1 MLGPFRILPT
11 TGPAETSP
19 RSPSTPATS
28 ALNGEVRPA
37 TPPLMTPCATDPRN
51 SRQSN
56 PAAKGLTKPPDRA
69 NPDPG
74 RRNPTVTLTHLTN
87 ARIVDGTAPE
97 PTEPMTVV
105 LENDR
110 IREVSPRPL
119 PPNSARVIDLR
130 GHILMPGLID
140 CHVHIVAI
148 TASLAQN
155 ATLPDS
161 LVMARSI
168 KLQHE
173 MLMRGFTTVRDVGG
187 ADHGQVLASNEGTV
201 MGPRLIIAGKAL
213 SQSGGHCDFRGRF
226 NNNPNVFESRLGALG
241 RLCDGV
247 AEVRR
252 AAREEIKAGATF
264 IKIMANGGVASP
276 TDPIHFLGFAREE
289 IAAAVEEANNAGTYV
304 SAHLYTDVAIRRA
317 VECGVHSLEHCNLI
331 QSQTAEFAAGQGAF
345 AVPTL
350 VTYDK
355 LFEEGEALGIG
366 PESVAKIDSVR
377 LAGLHS
383 LEIMHN
389 AALPMAYGTD
399 LLGAMHRHQSEEFVI
414 RGRILPAQTVI
425 ASAAGIAAKLCRME
439 GQIGTIAP
447 GAFADLVVVDGN
459 PLNDLSLLTGQGKH
473 MPLIFKS
480 GEIVKNLV

>member
-1 MLGPFRILPT
+1 M
-11 TGPAETSP
+11 
-19 RSPSTPATS
+19 
-28 ALNGEVRPA
+28 
-37 TPPLMTPCATDPRN
+37 
-51 SRQSN
+51 
-56 PAAKGLTKPPDRA
+56 
-69 NPDPG
+69 
-74 RRNPTVTLTHLTN
+74 TLTHLTN

-97 PTEPMTVV
+97 PTDPMTVV
-105 LENDR
+105 LEGDR

-119 PPNSARVIDLR
+119 PTGAARTIDVR
-130 GHILMPGLID
+130 NQILMPGLID
-140 CHVHIVAI
+140 CHVHIVAVV
-148 TASLAQN
+148 ASLGLN

-168 KLQHE
+168 KLQRE

-187 ADHGQVLASNEGTV
+187 ADHGQVVASNEGTV
-201 MGPRLIIAGKAL
+201 LGPRLIIAGKAL

-226 NNNPNVFESRLGALG
+226 NNGPNLFETRLGALG

-247 AEVRR
+247 ADVRR
-252 AAREEIKAGATF
+252 AAREEIKAGAVF

-331 QSQTAEFAAGQGAF
+331 QAATAKFAAGKGSF

-366 PESVAKIDSVR
+366 PESVAKIDTVR
-377 LAGLHS
+377 LAGIES
-383 LEIMHN
+383 LSIMHQ
-389 AALPMAYGTD
+389 AGLPMAFGTD
-399 LLGAMHRHQSEEFVI
+399 LLGPMHRHQSEEFVI
-414 RGRILPAQTVI
+414 RGKVLPAQTVI
-425 ASAAGIAAKLCRME
+425 ASATGIAARLCRME
-439 GQIGTIAP
+439 GQIGVVAP
-447 GAFADLVVVDGN
+447 GAFADLIVVDGD
-459 PLNDLSLLTGQGKH
+459 PLRDLSLLTGQGKH
-473 MPLIFKS
+473 MPLIFKA
-480 GEIVKNLV
+480 GEVVKNAT